1 MTDDHLEILRGN
13 VLFHGPDCDELLL
26 KARELKLDYLAVRYL
41 GEYPEH
47 FAINID
53 LFGEGI
59 VMFEDAH
66 MDETLTMEEIKARYA
81 PDWVLIAEPE
91 TDDMQ
96 RLLRGKVVCHGPDG
110 DELLRK
116 ATELKLDHIAVRYLG
131 EWPEDMVFIL

>member
-1 MTDDHLEILRGN
+1 
-13 VLFHGPDCDELLL
+13 
-26 KARELKLDYLAVRYL
+26 
-41 GEYPEH
+41 
-47 FAINID
+47 
-53 LFGEGI
+53 
-59 VMFEDAH
+59 MFEDAH

-96 RLLRGKVVCHGPDG
+96 RLLRGKVVCRGPDG

-131 EWPEDMVFIL
+131 EWPEDSATPELVMAHIGFQGVTRQVSP